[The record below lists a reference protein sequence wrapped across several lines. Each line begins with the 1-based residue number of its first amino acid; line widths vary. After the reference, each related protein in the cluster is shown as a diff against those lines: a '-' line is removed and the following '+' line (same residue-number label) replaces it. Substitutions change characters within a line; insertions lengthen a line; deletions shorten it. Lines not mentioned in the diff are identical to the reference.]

1 MGVWRENKILF
12 SILSRKTNN
21 KKIYIQYVITIIIMS
36 GRKNDLDFFFL
47 ATFASRLVC
56 FCFFFA
62 KIEKQASLTTETV
75 QSAALAFQ
83 RVHNIH
89 RSDGLAASVLGVS
102 DGVTDDVFKKHFQHT
117 TSLLVDQVADAFHT
131 SSASQ
136 AANSRF
142 GDTLDVIAQ
151 HFTVN

>member
-1 MGVWRENKILF
+1 
-12 SILSRKTNN
+12 
-21 KKIYIQYVITIIIMS
+21 MS
-36 GRKNDLDFFFL
+36 GRKNDLDFFFSD
-47 ATFASRLVC
+47 FCKSIG
-56 FCFFFA
+56 FCFLFFA
-62 KIEKQASLTTETV
+62 KNEKQASLTTETV

-151 HFTVN
+151 HFTVNWKRKKF